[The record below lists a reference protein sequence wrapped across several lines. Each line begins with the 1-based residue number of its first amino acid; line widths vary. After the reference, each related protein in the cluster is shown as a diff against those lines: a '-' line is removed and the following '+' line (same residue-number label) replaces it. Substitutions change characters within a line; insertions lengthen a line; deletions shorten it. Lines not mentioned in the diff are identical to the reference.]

1 MRRRDFIIATLCS
14 AVAAP
19 FSALAQSADR
29 VRFVGIVNVLSLDD
43 PEAQVR
49 LTIFKNA
56 LEQLGWEVGRNLKIE
71 TRQIGGDIDRIHRY
85 AAEIVALAP
94 DVILTVGSIA
104 VGALQQ
110 ETRSIPIVF
119 VNAPDP
125 VGAGFVQSMAHP
137 GGNITG
143 FSNFEYSMSGKWAE
157 LLKQVAPRT
166 TRALVLR
173 DPSSAAGI
181 GQFGAVRSVAQSLG
195 VELTAQDVRDTNE
208 IERRLG
214 QCKLRPNMS

>member
-71 TRQIGGDIDRIHRY
+71 TRQIGGDIDRIRRY

-137 GGNITG
+137 GGL
-143 FSNFEYSMSGKWAE
+143 A
-157 LLKQVAPRT
+157 
-166 TRALVLR
+166 
-173 DPSSAAGI
+173 
-181 GQFGAVRSVAQSLG
+181 
-195 VELTAQDVRDTNE
+195 
-208 IERRLG
+208 
-214 QCKLRPNMS
+214 